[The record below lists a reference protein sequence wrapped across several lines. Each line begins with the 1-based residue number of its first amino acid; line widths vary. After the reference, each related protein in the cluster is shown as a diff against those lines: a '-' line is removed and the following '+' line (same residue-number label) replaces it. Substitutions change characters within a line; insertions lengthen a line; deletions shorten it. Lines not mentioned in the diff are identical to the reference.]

1 MLGTLS
7 QLAKNHHSDYCARP
21 DCPLPPS
28 IREGKIDFHLLY
40 LQAEDQI
47 KAAIKNRY
55 QPLPKI
61 VHWTVIIGPYWTPVT
76 FGPFSDAELTAFSQ
90 EGIIKCILEGTIKDG
105 RRDGGLRSLTEL
117 YLLYEDTSLARLHQ
131 LLAETDR
138 AAQSLINAL
147 QCEFRVQHL
156 YDDYH

>member
-76 FGPFSDAELTAFSQ
+76 FGPFSDAELTVRSYKKASSTADWRAQ
-90 EGIIKCILEGTIKDG
+90 SKM
-105 RRDGGLRSLTEL
+105 DGGMVDYAL
-117 YLLYEDTSLARLHQ
+117 LHQ

-138 AAQSLINAL
+138 AAQPLINAL
-147 QCEFRVQHL
+147 QCEFRVQHP